1 MNKSTA
7 KGVVSA
13 GSRSTAEAGISI
25 LQAGGN
31 AVDAAV
37 AAAFAV
43 AAGEPTV
50 TSLGGA
56 GMMMLYHRQSDTLS
70 TCDFF
75 ANAPVMKPQ
84 DQPNL
89 DFLGIDL
96 DYGPTQQTFFIG
108 RGSAAVPGVIPG
120 LGSVHDKYGSLPFE
134 ALLEPAISQ
143 LEYGVELG
151 PRQRDMGAFLEPI
164 LTREA
169 IPKSWFSKDGKFLS
183 EQTEFALPQ
192 LARTLREMQ
201 NQGWQEF
208 YSSSLV
214 PQMLEAFGPTQG
226 GLLTP
231 QDFEQYEAIF
241 RVPTA
246 THFFGHKVFTVPSP
260 AAGGPMIAL
269 MLRILGHHGVRD
281 QSPEA
286 LMRCFCAVLETAD
299 AARMRRVDGLAALP
313 FETEFERFQA
323 RCKQLHSPGLVE
335 GGPPST
341 THISVI
347 DGTGNAVAVT
357 LSHGESNA
365 HNIGDSG
372 IMMNNFLGES
382 DLLPQGFGTAPPGVR
397 LATMMSPTIG
407 RSPQGGVLALGT
419 GGANRIRSAIMQS
432 LWHLIAAQ
440 AAPVRAI
447 TAPRMHYEGG
457 ELNLE
462 TFDRS
467 LDMDRLRASIPNG
480 VNEFHEPS
488 LYFGGVNCAVSQPGG
503 AFDGAGDPRRGGV
516 CLFA

>member
-25 LQAGGN
+25 LQSGGN
-31 AVDAAV
+31 AVDAAI

-56 GMMMLYHRQSDTLS
+56 GMMMLYHRQSDSLT

-75 ANAPVMKPQ
+75 ANAPTMKPQ

-89 DFLGIDL
+89 DFFGIDL
-96 DYGPTQQTFFIG
+96 DYGPTQQTFFVG

-120 LGSVHDKYGSLPFE
+120 LGTVHDKYGVLPFE
-134 ALLEPAISQ
+134 TLLEPAISQ
-143 LEYGVELG
+143 LEHGVELG

-183 EQTEFALPQ
+183 EQTHFALPQ
-192 LARTLREMQ
+192 LARTLRDMQ
-201 NQGWQEF
+201 SQGWQKF
-208 YSSSLV
+208 YSKFLV
-214 PQMLEAFGPTQG
+214 PEMLAAFGPTQG

-231 QDFEQYEAIF
+231 QDFEQYEPIF

-246 THFFGHKVFTVPSP
+246 TRFFDHRVFTVPSP

-269 MLRILGHHGVRD
+269 MLRILAHHGVRN
-281 QSPEA
+281 QSPEE

-299 AARMRRVDGLAALP
+299 AARMRRVDGLEALP
-313 FETEFERFQA
+313 FETEVEHFQA
-323 RCKQLHSPGLVE
+323 RCKQLQSPGLVD

-347 DGTGNAVAVT
+347 DGAGNAVAVT

-365 HNIGDSG
+365 YNIGNSG

-382 DLLPQGFGTAPPGVR
+382 DLLPQGFGTAPPGLR

-407 RSPQGGVLALGT
+407 LTQQGGVLALGT

-440 AAPVRAI
+440 ISPDLAI

-467 LDMDRLRASIPNG
+467 LDMDHLRASIPNG
-480 VNEFHEPS
+480 VNEFHEPN

-503 AFDGAGDPRRGGV
+503 TFDGAGDPRRGGV

>member
-1 MNKSTA
+1 MNQMTA

-13 GSRSTAEAGISI
+13 GSKSTAEAGISI
-25 LQAGGN
+25 LRDGGN

-56 GMMMLYHRQSDTLS
+56 GMMMLYHRESDTLT

-75 ANAPVMKPQ
+75 SNAPTMKPQ

-89 DFLGIDL
+89 DFFGIDL
-96 DYGPTQQTFFIG
+96 DYGPTQQTFFVG

-120 LGSVHDKYGSLPFE
+120 LGTVHDKYGSLPFE
-134 ALLEPAISQ
+134 ALLAPAISQ
-143 LEYGVELG
+143 LENGVELG

-164 LTREA
+164 LTRET

-183 EQTEFALPQ
+183 QQTHFALPE
-192 LARTLREMQ
+192 LAKTLRDMQ
-201 NQGWQEF
+201 SQGWQNF
-208 YSSSLV
+208 YSKSLV
-214 PQMLEAFGPTQG
+214 PEMLAAFGPDQG
-226 GLLTP
+226 GLLTR
-231 QDFEQYEAIF
+231 QDFDLYEPIF
-241 RVPTA
+241 RDPTA
-246 THFFGHKVFTVPSP
+246 ISFFDHRIYTVPSP

-269 MLRILGHHGVRD
+269 MLRILEHHGVRN
-281 QSPEA
+281 QTPEA
-286 LMRCFCAVLETAD
+286 LIRCFCAVLETAD
-299 AARMRRVDGLAALP
+299 AARMRRVDGLSALP
-313 FETEFERFQA
+313 FEMEVEHFKK
-323 RCKQLHSPGLVE
+323 RCKQLRTPGLVD

-365 HNIGDSG
+365 YNIGNSG

-382 DLLPQGFGTAPPGVR
+382 DLLPQGFGTAPPGLR

-407 RSPQGGVLALGT
+407 LTPQGGILALGT
-419 GGANRIRSAIMQS
+419 GGANRIRSAIIQS
-432 LWHLIAAQ
+432 LWHIVAQ
-440 AAPVRAI
+440 EMSPQSSI
-447 TAPRMHYEGG
+447 KAPRMHYEGG

-467 LDMDRLRASIPNG
+467 LDMQRLEAIIPSG
-480 VNEFHEPS
+480 INEFHEPN
-488 LYFGGVNCAVSQPGG
+488 LYFGGVNCAVSRPGG